1 MNLQLAL
8 CHRRWV
14 LGGLPPLRIVG
25 VVARSTRVRCETGA
39 PRGLRWAPAADKQME
54 LLLLLLRCLV
64 IACGAGGSWQAPAGQ
79 RKTQAASLCMPTP
92 CDAAQACKP
101 VLQPL
106 HASHHILHS
115 LPPHPCTRGSFIMFI
130 CLPLPHLQ
138 GDYSDEQRR
147 VCRLASSG
155 ARCARATTA
164 RRATALPSG
173 RSV

>member
-1 MNLQLAL
+1 
-8 CHRRWV
+8 
-14 LGGLPPLRIVG
+14 
-25 VVARSTRVRCETGA
+25 
-39 PRGLRWAPAADKQME
+39 ME

-64 IACGAGGSWQAPAGQ
+64 IACGAEGSWQEPAGNL
-79 RKTQAASLCMPTP
+79 KTQAASLCMPTP

-147 VCRLASSG
+147 GAPPYRLGCALCTCSR
-155 ARCARATTA
+155 ARPQRVPAQAP
-164 RRATALPSG
+164 ALPVAGTPLAG
-173 RSV
+173 RPAPGRAAMGCEEPHDEP